1 MPYYVV
7 LELGGGGFTRC
18 EMQSFSQTRGN
29 IMQAKRVT
37 ICSAVA
43 LLFICFANGA
53 ASQQVKESLFQDATA
68 AFEAAKS
75 TQAEI
80 LAPRSYAK
88 AVKHYRS
95 AEQKFER
102 GRSLGTIRD
111 DLVAATDYFKQ
122 ASRASRLAQS
132 KMATLIKTRGDAQTV
147 EASKHARDS
156 WRRAEEKFSKAMI
169 DLERGSTKA
178 AEKNAKSAEKYY
190 RDAELTAIKTNYLSQ
205 TRVLLA
211 KADKL
216 KVKKYAP
223 KTLQKA
229 HKLLQEAGKALSEDR
244 YDTDVPRSLAQQ
256 AKYEAKH
263 ALYLA
268 KTIRDAQA
276 KKLSME
282 DLILDWE
289 IPISQITAAT
299 DKAATL
305 DNGWAG
311 PTKEIIGYI
320 EDQQSNSQKLNQN
333 VNDLQGEVK
342 QLKRML
348 GGASEERAALSE
360 RLEAQARIRQRFHR
374 VERMF
379 TRDEANVLREAN
391 DIIIRLIGLNFESGQ
406 SSIGANNFQLL
417 AKLQDAIKT
426 FPQSKLRIEGH
437 TDSHGSDAANF
448 LLSEQRAYAVK
459 QYLRASMR
467 IDPAK
472 IVAVG
477 YGETRPVANNET
489 KTGRAK
495 NRRIDIV
502 IIP

>member
-1 MPYYVV
+1 
-7 LELGGGGFTRC
+7 
-18 EMQSFSQTRGN
+18 MQVKQ
-29 IMQAKRVT
+29 VT
-37 ICSAVA
+37 IRSVVA

-68 AFEAAKS
+68 AFDTAKS
-75 TQAEI
+75 AQAEI
-80 LAPRSYAK
+80 LAPRSYTK
-88 AVKHYRS
+88 AVKRYRS

-102 GRSLGTIRD
+102 GRNLGTIRD
-111 DLVAATDYFKQ
+111 DLIAATDYFKR

-147 EASKHARDS
+147 EAAKHAGDS

-169 DLERGSTKA
+169 DLERGFTKI

-190 RDAELTAIKTNYLSQ
+190 RDAELTAIKASYLSE

-229 HKLLQEAGKALSEDR
+229 HKLLQQADKALSEDR

-256 AKYEAKH
+256 ARYEAKH

-268 KTIRDAQA
+268 KTIRDAQT

-299 DKAATL
+299 DKAAAL
-305 DNGWAG
+305 DNGWG
-311 PTKEIIGYI
+311 RPTKEIIGYI
-320 EDQQSNSQKLNQN
+320 EDQQSNSQQLKQN

-348 GGASEERAALSE
+348 GGASEERMTLSR
-360 RLEAQARIRQRFHR
+360 RLDAQTRIRQQFHR

-379 TRDEANVLREAN
+379 TRDEANVLRKAN

-406 SSIGANNFQLL
+406 SSVGANSFKLL
-417 AKLQDAIKT
+417 TKVQNAIKT

-437 TDSHGSDAANF
+437 TDSHGGDSANF
-448 LLSEQRAYAVK
+448 LLSKQRAYAIK
-459 QYLRASMR
+459 QYLRAGMR

-472 IVAVG
+472 IMAVG

-502 IIP
+502 ITP

>member
-1 MPYYVV
+1 
-7 LELGGGGFTRC
+7 
-18 EMQSFSQTRGN
+18 
-29 IMQAKRVT
+29 MQAKRVT

-53 ASQQVKESLFQDATA
+53 ASQQVKQSLFQDATA

-88 AVKHYRS
+88 AVKRYRS

-111 DLVAATDYFKQ
+111 DLLAATDYFKQ
-122 ASRASRLAQS
+122 AWRASRLAQS
-132 KMATLIKTRGDAQTV
+132 KMATLIKTRGDAQSV
-147 EASKHARDS
+147 QASKHARDS

-178 AEKNAKSAEKYY
+178 VEKNAKSAEKYY
-190 RDAELTAIKTNYLSQ
+190 RNAELTAIKTNYLSQ

-229 HKLLQEAGKALSEDR
+229 HNLLQEADKALSDNR

-268 KTIRDAQA
+268 KTIRDAQT

-299 DKAATL
+299 DKAAAL

-320 EDQQSNSQKLNQN
+320 EDQQSNSQQLNQN
-333 VNDLQGEVK
+333 VNDLRGEVK

-348 GGASEERAALSE
+348 GSASEERMALSR

-379 TRDEANVLREAN
+379 TRDEANVLRRTN
-391 DIIIRLIGLNFESGQ
+391 NIIIRLIGLNFESGH
-406 SSIGANNFQLL
+406 SSIGTNSFQLL
-417 AKLQDAIKT
+417 TKVQEAIKT
-426 FPQSKLRIEGH
+426 FPRSKLRIEGH
-437 TDSHGSDAANF
+437 TDSHGSDSANL
-448 LLSEQRAYAVK
+448 LLSKQRAHAVK

-502 IIP
+502 ITP

>member
-1 MPYYVV
+1 
-7 LELGGGGFTRC
+7 
-18 EMQSFSQTRGN
+18 
-29 IMQAKRVT
+29 MQAKRVT
-37 ICSAVA
+37 ICLAVA

-68 AFEAAKS
+68 AFESAKS

-88 AVKHYRS
+88 AVRHYRS

-102 GRSLGTIRD
+102 GRNLGTIRD
-111 DLVAATDYFKQ
+111 DLVAAIDYFKR
-122 ASRASRLAQS
+122 ASSASRLAQS
-132 KMATLIKTRGDAQTV
+132 KMATLIKIRGDAETV
-147 EASKHARDS
+147 EAAKHARDS

-178 AEKNAKSAEKYY
+178 AEKNAKDAEKYY
-190 RDAELTAIKTNYLSQ
+190 RDAELTAIKTNYLNE

-216 KVKKYAP
+216 KVEKYAP
-223 KTLQKA
+223 KTLRKA
-229 HKLLQEAGKALSEDR
+229 HKLLQEADKALSENR

-268 KTIRDAQA
+268 KTIRDAQT

-299 DKAATL
+299 DKAAAL

-320 EDQQSNSQKLNQN
+320 EDQQLSSQKLNQN

-348 GGASEERAALSE
+348 GGASEERMALSK
-360 RLEAQARIRQRFHR
+360 RLEVQARIRQRFHH

-379 TRDEANVLREAN
+379 TRDEARVLREAN
-391 DIIIRLIGLNFESGQ
+391 DIVIRLIGLNFQSGQ

-417 AKLQDAIKT
+417 TKVQDAIKI

-437 TDSHGSDAANF
+437 TDSHGSDSANF
-448 LLSEQRAYAVK
+448 LLSKQRAHAVK

-477 YGETRPVANNET
+477 YGETRPVASNET

-502 IIP
+502 ITP

>member
-1 MPYYVV
+1 
-7 LELGGGGFTRC
+7 
-18 EMQSFSQTRGN
+18 
-29 IMQAKRVT
+29 MQAKRAT
-37 ICSAVA
+37 ICSAVT
-43 LLFICFANGA
+43 LLFMCFANGA

-68 AFEAAKS
+68 AFETAKS
-75 TQAEI
+75 TRADI

-102 GRSLGTIRD
+102 GRNLGPIRD
-111 DLVAATDYFKQ
+111 DLVVATDYFRR

-132 KMATLIKTRGDAQTV
+132 KMAPLIKTRGDAEAV
-147 EASKHARDS
+147 EASKHANDS

-169 DLERGSTKA
+169 DLERGATKA
-178 AEKNAKSAEKYY
+178 AQKNAKDAEKYY
-190 RDAELTAIKTNYLSQ
+190 RDAELTAIKTSYLDE
-205 TRVLLA
+205 TRALLA

-223 KTLQKA
+223 KTLEKA
-229 HKLLQEAGKALSEDR
+229 HKLLQEADKALSENR

-268 KTIRDAQA
+268 KTIRDAQT

-282 DLILDWE
+282 DVILDWE
-289 IPISQITAAT
+289 IPISQIAAAT
-299 DKAATL
+299 DKAAAL

-311 PTKEIIGYI
+311 PTNEIIGYI
-320 EDQQSNSQKLNQN
+320 EDQQSSSQKLNQN
-333 VNDLQGEVK
+333 LNDLQGEVK

-348 GGASEERAALSE
+348 GSASKERAALSAH
-360 RLEAQARIRQRFHR
+360 LEAQARTRARFRR
-374 VERMF
+374 VEEMF
-379 TRDEANVLREAN
+379 TREEARVLREAN
-391 DIIIRLIGLNFESGQ
+391 DIIIRLIGLNFASGQ
-406 SSIGANNFQLL
+406 SSIGADNFQLL
-417 AKLQDAIKT
+417 TKVQDAIKT

-448 LLSEQRAYAVK
+448 LLSKQRAHAVK

-467 IDPAK
+467 IDPAR
-472 IVAVG
+472 IAAIG
-477 YGETRPVANNET
+477 YGETRPVASNKT
-489 KTGRAK
+489 RTGRAK

-502 IIP
+502 ITP

>member
-1 MPYYVV
+1 
-7 LELGGGGFTRC
+7 
-18 EMQSFSQTRGN
+18 
-29 IMQAKRVT
+29 MQAKRVT

-43 LLFICFANGA
+43 LLFVCFANGA

-75 TQAEI
+75 TRAEI

-95 AEQKFER
+95 AEQKFKR
-102 GRSLGTIRD
+102 GRPLGTIRD
-111 DLVAATDYFKQ
+111 DLVIAADYFKR

-132 KMATLIKTRGDAQTV
+132 KMGTLIKTRGDAETV
-147 EASKHARDS
+147 EASKHAKDS

-178 AEKNAKSAEKYY
+178 AEKNAKDAEKYY
-190 RDAELTAIKTNYLSQ
+190 RDAELTAIKTNYLDE

-229 HKLLQEAGKALSEDR
+229 HKLLQQADKALSENR

-256 AKYEAKH
+256 ARYEAKH

-268 KTIRDAQA
+268 KTVRDAQT
-276 KKLSME
+276 KKLSIE

-289 IPISQITAAT
+289 IPISQIAAAT
-299 DKAATL
+299 DKAAAL
-305 DNGWAG
+305 DNGWAA
-311 PTKEIIGYI
+311 PTKEIVGYI

-333 VNDLQGEVK
+333 VNELRGEIK
-342 QLKRML
+342 QLKQIL
-348 GGASEERAALSE
+348 GGASEERVALSE
-360 RLEAQARIRQRFHR
+360 RLQAQARIRERFRR
-374 VERMF
+374 VEGMF
-379 TRDEANVLREAN
+379 TRNEARVLREAD
-391 DIIIRLIGLNFESGQ
+391 DIIIRLIGLNFKSGQ
-406 SSIGANNFQLL
+406 SSIAANHFRLL
-417 AKLQDAIKT
+417 TKVQNAIKT
-426 FPQSKLRIEGH
+426 FPNSKLRIEGH
-437 TDSHGSDAANF
+437 TDSHGGDSANF
-448 LLSEQRAYAVK
+448 LLSEQRANAVK

-472 IVAVG
+472 IAAIG

-502 IIP
+502 IMP

>member
-1 MPYYVV
+1 
-7 LELGGGGFTRC
+7 
-18 EMQSFSQTRGN
+18 
-29 IMQAKRVT
+29 MQAKRLT

-53 ASQQVKESLFQDATA
+53 SSQQVKEPLFQDATA

-75 TQAEI
+75 ARAEI
-80 LAPRSYAK
+80 LAPQSYAK

-102 GRSLGTIRD
+102 GRKLGPIRD
-111 DLVAATDYFKQ
+111 DLVIATDYFKR
-122 ASRASRLAQS
+122 ASRASKLAQS
-132 KMATLIKTRGDAQTV
+132 KMATLIKTRGDAETV
-147 EASKHARDS
+147 QASKHARGS

-178 AEKNAKSAEKYY
+178 AEKNAKDAEKYY
-190 RDAELTAIKTNYLSQ
+190 RAAELTAIKTSYLDEA
-205 TRVLLA
+205 RVLLA
-211 KADKL
+211 EADKL
-216 KVKKYAP
+216 KVNKYAP

-229 HKLLQEAGKALSEDR
+229 HKLLQQADKALSENR
-244 YDTDVPRSLAQQ
+244 YDTDVPRSLARQ

-268 KTIRDAQA
+268 KTIRDVQT
-276 KKLSME
+276 KKLSTE

-289 IPISQITAAT
+289 IPISQIAAAT
-299 DKAATL
+299 DKVAAL
-305 DNGWAG
+305 DNGWAA
-311 PTKEIIGYI
+311 PTTEIVGYI
-320 EDQQSNSQKLNQN
+320 EEQRSNSQKLNQN

-342 QLKRML
+342 QLKQML
-348 GGASEERAALSE
+348 GGASKERAALSQH
-360 RLEAQARIRQRFHR
+360 LEAQARVRERLRR
-374 VERMF
+374 VEGMF
-379 TRDEANVLREAN
+379 TRNEAQVLREAN
-391 DIIIRLIGLNFESGQ
+391 DIVIRLIGLNFKSGQ
-406 SSIGANNFQLL
+406 SSIGANSFQLL
-417 AKLQDAIKT
+417 TKVQDAIKT

-437 TDSHGSDAANF
+437 TDSHGSDSANF
-448 LLSEQRAYAVK
+448 VLSEQRAYAVK

-467 IDPAK
+467 IDAAK